1 MQRVSGQPPLER
13 EKGTARNLCEPI
25 AALYVVYSIVI
36 YIRSYSDSKSNSSI
50 SCDMLIAF
58 AFPFLFARFFL
69 SRLPALRPA
78 TSAKL
83 RLEWDVA
90 RG

>member
-1 MQRVSGQPPLER
+1 MQRVSGQSPPER
-13 EKGTARNLCEPI
+13 EKETARNLCERV
-25 AALYVVYSIVI
+25 ATLYVISSIVI
-36 YIRSYSDSKSNSSI
+36 YIRSYSDSRLNSSI
-50 SCDMLIAF
+50 SCDVLIAF
-58 AFPFLFARFFL
+58 AFPSSLPASFL